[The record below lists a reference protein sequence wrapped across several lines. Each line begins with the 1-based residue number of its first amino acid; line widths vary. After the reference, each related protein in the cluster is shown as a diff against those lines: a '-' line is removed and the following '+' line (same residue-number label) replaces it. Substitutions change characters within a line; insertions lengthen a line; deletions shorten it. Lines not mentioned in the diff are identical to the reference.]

1 MESNAVS
8 QRPESLPTTLD
19 ELSRFVL
26 VGREKLNAVRAEIRA
41 IDKVGL
47 AQEVRQQKLREA
59 QEISEAV
66 LDAEVR
72 IGQLMAKVPKATK
85 GNQYT
90 GKMVEDSAVCN
101 QTKTEVIEQAGFTPK
116 QVQRFETVAAHPEIV
131 EQAKA
136 QARENEE
143 VVSRTAVL
151 NMIKDEKK
159 PHVANNSGCNEWYT
173 PDEYIEL
180 AWDVL
185 GEIDLD
191 PASCEFANRT
201 IQAKQYFTV
210 EQDGL
215 RQEWHGRVWMNP
227 PYSAELVQQ
236 FSAKFSDEY
245 EKGNIEEGIVLVN
258 NATETNWF
266 IGLVKNA
273 KAVCFPKG
281 RIRYTSQSRESMAP
295 LQGQAFLYFGDNTE
309 KFIDTFKAVGWC
321 ATINE

>member
-8 QRPESLPTTLD
+8 QRSESLPTTLD

-72 IGQLMAKVPKATK
+72 IGQLMAKVPKRQGFASAIRDSGVANADTK
-85 GNQYT
+85 
-90 GKMVEDSAVCN
+90 EA
-101 QTKTEVIEQAGFTPK
+101 VIEQAGFTPK
-116 QVQRFETVAAHPEIV
+116 QVQRFETLAAHPEIV

-281 RIRYTSQSRESMAP
+281 RIRYTSQNRESMAP
-295 LQGQAFLYFGDNTE
+295 LQGQAFLYFGDNAE